1 VLKEVACECLFW
13 WQSIFCGTGSAKMY
27 SLYQRPAE
35 CSFRHR
41 VVTLQLFI
49 CTLQKLSTQLTTYVS
64 GPIDNR
70 RWRGLSI
77 PQRFGCQGRPW
88 LRHAHV
94 GGRRKGTLIL
104 HISVWGLVT
113 PHFSV
118 CDDARGVA
126 WPLPHLVAR
135 MQNVQLALAA
145 SRVLH
150 SRTWSRLSPN
160 KSSEAVLSVARAVLP
175 LPSG

>member
-1 VLKEVACECLFW
+1 VPLPSDARGGSLATGAHVGFWLAC
-13 WQSIFCGTGSAKMY
+13 KMY

-35 CSFRHR
+35 CSLRHR
-41 VVTLQLFI
+41 VATLQLFI
-49 CTLQKLSTQLTTYVS
+49 CTLQQLSTQLTTYVS

-104 HISVWGLVT
+104 NVFVWGIVT

-126 WPLPHLVAR
+126 WPMPHLLAR

-150 SRTWSRLSPN
+150 SGTGSRLLSLIVAAY
-160 KSSEAVLSVARAVLP
+160 SSLVRS
-175 LPSG
+175 